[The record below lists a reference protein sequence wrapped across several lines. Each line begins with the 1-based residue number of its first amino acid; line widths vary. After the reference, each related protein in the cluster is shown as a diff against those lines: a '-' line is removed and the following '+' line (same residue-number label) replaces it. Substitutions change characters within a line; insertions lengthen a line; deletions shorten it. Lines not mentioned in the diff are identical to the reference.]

1 MEFCSALSPA
11 HYISSTIT
19 AVDSTIHLES
29 SSALSSNQKSPM
41 VFQAGQPLK
50 FTAVQPIFLL
60 TITLGVV
67 FYGLVYSVWRVLRW
81 YSFRRHSGIPEI
93 EELGKTPHL
102 EQKLDGTA
110 IICGGRGMRHS
121 HSESLSPYS
130 HTRGGAYS
138 IAGLLTAR
146 VCADYFKEVIIVEP
160 EEWLTG
166 EDGMRRFCS
175 EQEHKRT
182 RVMQYTSL
190 HGSQALLYAGLRELF
205 PDLDEQ
211 CRYSGLGE
219 WTRPIS
225 SVFPG
230 DRKNNFAGTP
240 IPAPVDS
247 YGGNLPKTIYSGRA
261 GLETLLRRLV
271 LGRGSYPNITQI
283 AGTVVGVLPHSEGD
297 ASHVSGVKIRRPD
310 LTIEELDAS
319 LVVDCTGPTRAG
331 IKWLSQSGYGTT
343 NANTDSSKVALQNAK
358 ISFDQKLQYST
369 LTCKVTPE
377 TLAKL
382 PIPPDQ
388 TPETVTFTLLEDGV
402 ENGRRVIALIRGD
415 GNESQ
420 YHFFTLTFMVFAYF
434 VQMTVALVSLFAG
447 HSSDESV
454 KYESLDSMRSLAQE
468 LKTYQKRPI
477 PGWLYE
483 AIDILEEAQPEIQ
496 FSHVRIPPTA
506 YIQYHRT
513 SNLPSNFVALG
524 DSVLSVDPIYGQ
536 GCTKALIGAAVLN
549 KILSNSIKTPVTNN
563 KHLPTNFSEEFFKEH
578 FDKTDAFWQLT
589 HLLDYGIPCTTPL
602 PGENLE
608 AGSLVRWYLR
618 RVQILATKD
627 AQAARVF
634 WDGAN
639 GFGSAVDILHPW
651 LVLKTL
657 FDTATRG

>member
-1 MEFCSALSPA
+1 M
-11 HYISSTIT
+11 I
-19 AVDSTIHLES
+19 
-29 SSALSSNQKSPM
+29 
-41 VFQAGQPLK
+41 
-50 FTAVQPIFLL
+50 
-60 TITLGVV
+60 
-67 FYGLVYSVWRVLRW
+67 LRW

-93 EELGKTPHL
+93 EELGKVRRL
-102 EQKLDGTA
+102 KQELDGTA
-110 IICGGRGMRHS
+110 IICGG
-121 HSESLSPYS
+121 
-130 HTRGGAYS
+130 S

-146 VCADYFKEVIIVEP
+146 VCADFFKQVIIVEP
-160 EEWLTG
+160 EEWLTS
-166 EDGMRRFCS
+166 EDGMRRFCW

-190 HGSQALLYAGLRELF
+190 HGNQALLYTGLQKLF

-211 CRYSGLGE
+211 CRYSGLG
-219 WTRPIS
+219 
-225 SVFPG
+225 VFPG
-230 DRKNNFAGTP
+230 DRKNNFAGTL

-283 AGTVVGVLPHSEGD
+283 AGTVVGVLPHSNGD
-297 ASHVSGVKIRRPD
+297 ASHIGGVKIRRPD

-319 LVVDCTGPTRAG
+319 LVVDCTGPNRAG

-343 NANTDSSKVALQNAK
+343 NANTDSSSKVALQNAK

-369 LTCKVTPE
+369 LTCRVTPE

-388 TPETVTFTLLEDGV
+388 TPDTVTFTLLEDGV
-402 ENGRRVIALIRGD
+402 ENGRRVLALIRGD
-415 GNESQ
+415 GNEI
-420 YHFFTLTFMVFAYF
+420 
-434 VQMTVALVSLFAG
+434 SLFAG
-447 HSSDESV
+447 QSSDESV
-454 KYESLDSMRSLAQE
+454 KYGSLDSMRSLAQD
-468 LKTYQKRPI
+468 LRTYHKRPI

-483 AIDILEEAQPEIQ
+483 AIDILEEAQPKIQ

-506 YIQYHRT
+506 YVQYHRT
-513 SNLPSNFVALG
+513 VNLPSNFVALG

-549 KILSNSIKTPVTNN
+549 KVLSNSIKAPVTND

-589 HLLDYGIPCTTPL
+589 HLLDYAIPCTTPL

-657 FDTATRG
+657 FDTVIGG

>member
-67 FYGLVYSVWRVLRW
+67 FYGLVYSLWRVLRW

-93 EELGKTPHL
+93 KELGKTRPS

-110 IICGGRGMRHS
+110 IICGG
-121 HSESLSPYS
+121 
-130 HTRGGAYS
+130 S

-211 CRYSGLGE
+211 CRYSGLG
-219 WTRPIS
+219 
-225 SVFPG
+225 VFPG

-343 NANTDSSKVALQNAK
+343 NANTDSSSKVALQNAK

-369 LTCKVTPE
+369 LTCKVTSE

-415 GNESQ
+415 GNEI
-420 YHFFTLTFMVFAYF
+420 
-434 VQMTVALVSLFAG
+434 SLFAG

-513 SNLPSNFVALG
+513 VNLPSNFVALG

-549 KILSNSIKTPVTNN
+549 KILSNSINTPVTNN

>member
-1 MEFCSALSPA
+1 
-11 HYISSTIT
+11 
-19 AVDSTIHLES
+19 
-29 SSALSSNQKSPM
+29 M

-110 IICGGRGMRHS
+110 IICGG
-121 HSESLSPYS
+121 
-130 HTRGGAYS
+130 S

-211 CRYSGLGE
+211 CRYSGLG
-219 WTRPIS
+219 
-225 SVFPG
+225 VFPG

-415 GNESQ
+415 GNEI
-420 YHFFTLTFMVFAYF
+420 
-434 VQMTVALVSLFAG
+434 SLFAG

-639 GFGSAVDILHPW
+639 GFGSALLEDENGSRNLRVHYLAFNSLPLSPTDDLNRYNFLNPFLSPTIQISGSL
-651 LVLKTL
+651 
-657 FDTATRG
+657 RQQR

>member
-1 MEFCSALSPA
+1 
-11 HYISSTIT
+11 
-19 AVDSTIHLES
+19 
-29 SSALSSNQKSPM
+29 M

-60 TITLGVV
+60 TITIGVV
-67 FYGLVYSVWRVLRW
+67 FHGLVYSVWRVLRW

-93 EELGKTPHL
+93 EELGKTHPL

-110 IICGGRGMRHS
+110 IICGG
-121 HSESLSPYS
+121 
-130 HTRGGAYS
+130 S

-146 VCADYFKEVIIVEP
+146 VCADFFKQVIIVEP

-211 CRYSGLGE
+211 CRYSGLG
-219 WTRPIS
+219 
-225 SVFPG
+225 VFPG

-247 YGGNLPKTIYSGRA
+247 YGGTLPKTIYSGRA

-343 NANTDSSKVALQNAK
+343 NANTDSSSKVALQNAR

-415 GNESQ
+415 GNEI
-420 YHFFTLTFMVFAYF
+420 
-434 VQMTVALVSLFAG
+434 SLFAG
-447 HSSDESV
+447 QSSDESV

-496 FSHVRIPPTA
+496 FSHVRIP

-513 SNLPSNFVALG
+513 VNLPSNFVALG
-524 DSVLSVDPIYGQ
+524 DMDPIYGYLSFLFPTLLHVSDYRVNASQ

-549 KILSNSIKTPVTNN
+549 KILLKSIKTPVTNN

-589 HLLDYGIPCTTPL
+589 HLLDYGIPCTTPV

-608 AGSLVRWYLR
+608 AGSL
-618 RVQILATKD
+618 D

-639 GFGSAVDILHPW
+639 GFGSAVDIFHPW

-657 FDTATRG
+657 FDTAIGG